1 MARTPSRPID
11 FVYYINETLT
21 RGKRL
26 RNENLSGRHRP
37 QYLSVPFVPKSPL
50 YSSWLIT
57 LVLMQDLGYGK
68 GYRLAHYEQDKVA
81 ADMQCL
87 PDSLVG
93 AEYYAPTR
101 EGREGLFADRLA
113 ELKELRTRRRSSGE

>member
-1 MARTPSRPID
+1 MQLSFEEENDPIEEA
-11 FVYYINETLT
+11 VPLVIRNAPT
-21 RGKRL
+21 R
-26 RNENLSGRHRP
+26 
-37 QYLSVPFVPKSPL
+37 
-50 YSSWLIT
+50 
-57 LVLMQDLGYGK
+57 LMKDLGYGK

-87 PDSLVG
+87 PDLLVG